1 MKTEDTMNTSRNHP
15 ASPNRKSKRDMM
27 MENQKIW
34 RTKESRQMKGD
45 DKGVKDHQ
53 KKIDKIGGR
62 KKFDKFVGPTE
73 LWQKIEMDDREKK
86 IKLSHN
92 KSERII

>member
-1 MKTEDTMNTSRNHP
+1 M
-15 ASPNRKSKRDMM
+15 
-27 MENQKIW
+27 
-34 RTKESRQMKGD
+34 TKESKTT
-45 DKGVKDHQ
+45 

-86 IKLSHN
+86 KLN
-92 KSERII
+92 YLTINRRE